1 MQIWNDI
8 KRSYQSGSI
17 TTRIIYANVA
27 VFIVAKLLS
36 VFITIGTSQE
46 GASNFILNW
55 FAIPSSIS
63 SLILHPWTIISY
75 QFLHLQLHHI
85 AFNLLFL
92 YMFGNFFLNT
102 FSRRQMFSV
111 YLWGGIWGGLFYIL
125 SYNYIPYFQ
134 ENLLSGQML
143 GASASILA
151 IVVAAATAT
160 PNQDVHLMLIGKI
173 KMKYLAIGVV
183 LIDLMSI
190 TSEINAGGH
199 IAHLG
204 GAFAGYWFAT
214 AYLKNNKD
222 LTAWL
227 AKIVDFF
234 ATFTFQRKPKMKA
247 RPKTKRAAD
256 KKSDMAYNKKKNERQ
271 IEIDKILEKIKQS
284 GYNSLS
290 KNEKEELFK
299 ASK

>member
-1 MQIWNDI
+1 MPIWDDI

-36 VFITIGTSQE
+36 VFIAIGAQE
-46 GASNFILNW
+46 GGSDFILKW
-55 FAIPSSIS
+55 FAIPF
-63 SLILHPWTIISY
+63 SLPAILVKPWTIISY
-75 QFLHLQLHHI
+75 QFLHLDFHHI
-85 AFNLLFL
+85 LFNMLFL
-92 YMFGNFFLNT
+92 YMFGRFFLTT

-134 ENLLSGQML
+134 ENLLGEHML

-160 PNQDVHLMLIGKI
+160 PNQDVHLMLIGKV

-190 TSEINAGGH
+190 TSDNAGGH

-214 AYLKNNKD
+214 SYLKGNKD
-222 LTAWL
+222 MTAWI
-227 AKIVDFF
+227 AKVVDFF
-234 ATFTFQRKPKMKA
+234 ATYSFKRKPKMKA
-247 RPKTKRAAD
+247 RHTSKRAATKQD
-256 KKSDMAYNKKKNERQ
+256 DMAFNKRKKEAQ
-271 IEIDKILEKIKQS
+271 GDIDKILEKIKQS

-290 KNEKEELFK
+290 KSEKEALFK